1 MELNWNVFMKTLV
14 EAMSWSS
21 EMVQQV
27 ALNCIDNHKTW
38 QMILIFHTGTLLELV
53 KP

>member
-14 EAMSWSS
+14 EAMG
-21 EMVQQV
+21 
-27 ALNCIDNHKTW
+27 NHKTW

>member
-14 EAMSWSS
+14 EAMGWSA
-21 EMVQQV
+21 ERAQQC
-27 ALNCIDNHKTW
+27 ALNCTDNHKTW
-38 QMILIFHTGTLLELV
+38 QMILIFQTGTLLELV